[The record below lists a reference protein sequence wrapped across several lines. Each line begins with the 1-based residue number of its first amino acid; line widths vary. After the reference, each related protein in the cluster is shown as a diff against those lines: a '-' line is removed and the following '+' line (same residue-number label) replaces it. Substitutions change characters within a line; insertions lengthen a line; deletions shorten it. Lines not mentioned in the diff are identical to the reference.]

1 MPTLLQFLQTA
12 RFPDPP
18 IVVKS
23 TANTTDV
30 SDMDIGLVDD
40 AWKAGLAIR
49 DDTLVDN
56 LCDTLAQILGQTPLE
71 PAGALNAHFLPH
83 LETEDADWRAPNDS
97 EAKVRS
103 DVRYDRPH
111 RL

>member
-1 MPTLLQFLQTA
+1 MPTLLQYLQTA

-18 IVVKS
+18 IVVNS

-30 SDMDIGLVDD
+30 SPLDIGLVED
-40 AWKAGLAIR
+40 ASKARYAIR
-49 DDTLVDN
+49 DDTLLHN
-56 LCDTLAQILGQTPLE
+56 LCDTLAQILGQTPLK
-71 PAGALNAHFLPH
+71 PAGALNAHFSPH
-83 LETEDADWRAPNDS
+83 LETEDADWQAPNDS

-103 DVRYDRPH
+103 QPPH